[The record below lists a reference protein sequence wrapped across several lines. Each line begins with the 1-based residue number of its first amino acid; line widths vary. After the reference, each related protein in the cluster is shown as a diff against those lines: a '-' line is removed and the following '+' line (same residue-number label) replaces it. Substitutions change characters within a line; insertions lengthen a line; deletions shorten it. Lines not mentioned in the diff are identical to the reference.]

1 MPNSLYKPGDKVT
14 IVYFKPELYYR
25 GGVNR
30 HMKEISGTIQEIE
43 SIEYDDYMLHA
54 PRPEF
59 EKEKIYYKL
68 KGSEWSWSC
77 EMFEE
82 SYEI

>member
-1 MPNSLYKPGDKVT
+1 MALYKPGDKVT
-14 IVYFKPELYYR
+14 IVYFDSYIYYR
-25 GGVNR
+25 GGVNEN
-30 HMKEISGTIQEIE
+30 MKEISGTIQEIE
-43 SIEYDDYMLHA
+43 SMEHDDYMINA
-54 PRPEF
+54 SKPEF

-68 KGSEWSWSC
+68 KGNVWSWSC

>member
-1 MPNSLYKPGDKVT
+1 MSSSLYKPGDKVT
-14 IVYFKPELYYR
+14 IVNFQPELHYR
-25 GGVNR
+25 FGVNY
-30 HMKEISGTIQEIE
+30 HMQRLSGTIQEIE
-43 SIEYDDYMLHA
+43 SITYDDYMNDP

-59 EKEKIYYKL
+59 KNDKTCYKL
-68 KGSEWSWSC
+68 RGSDWSWSC

>member
-1 MPNSLYKPGDKVT
+1 MALYKPGDKVT
-14 IVYFKPELYYR
+14 IVNFEPEVYYR
-25 GGVNR
+25 GGINP
-30 HMKEISGTIQEIE
+30 HMKAISGTIQEIE
-43 SIEYDDYMLHA
+43 SVEYNGYMQYP

-59 EKEKIYYKL
+59 EEKIYYTL